1 LIQREQIEALKARAS
16 REEQAKLVLLFNGT
30 VSAQREYQ
38 EARSDQALRA
48 WQRAERAT
56 DDYAGELAE
65 RYGVEFGTNVAYRT
79 QKEVLEYLVG
89 RGLRCSRSQLS
100 RDVKAS
106 VDRYAERYLN
116 DKGSGLGKAGE
127 KLDRLQERKLVA
139 EIELAEERAKKARLE
154 REVSEGKY
162 IERVDFEL
170 HMAMAAGAL
179 ESGLKYFF
187 KMKAGELV
195 DVVAGDQGRAGEL
208 VALLHDG
215 LDQQLAIFA
224 RPREIEVEIEGDGV

>member
-1 LIQREQIEALKARAS
+1 M
-16 REEQAKLVLLFNGT
+16 T
-30 VSAQREYQ
+30 YQ
-38 EARSDQALRA
+38 EQTSFA
-48 WQRAERAT
+48 
-56 DDYAGELAE
+56 
-65 RYGVEFGTNVAYRT
+65 T
-79 QKEVLEYLVG
+79 QKLVLEYLVG

-100 RDVKAS
+100 RDVKAGKLRVRDGVYQQAS

-116 DKGSGLGKAGE
+116 DKGSGRGKAGE

-154 REVSEGKY
+154 REVSEGRY

-187 KMKAGELV
+187 KMRAGDLV
-195 DVVAGDQGRAGEL
+195 EAVAGDQGRAGEL
-208 VALLHDG
+208 VTLLHDG

-224 RPREIEVEIEGDGV
+224 RPREIEVEIEERHEEGNEE